1 MEKTQIDA
9 VRMTRQIRDAH
20 AEALCDATP
29 EERIRFYRE
38 KARRLHEAVEEHQS
52 EGRTLGTGRP

>member
-9 VRMTRQIRDAH
+9 VGITRRIRDAH
-20 AEALCDATP
+20 AEALRNATP

-38 KARRLHEAVEEHQS
+38 KARRLHEAVEERHG
-52 EGRTLGTGRP
+52 EGSISGPGRP